1 MESYLKDDSYYSDVY
16 DVFTIKDCLQSI
28 EFWQKKY
35 DELKKDKKHSKVD
48 KWRVAKIGLDLNL
61 YTLKGDRYERKK
73 NFITDLREKDRIRQN
88 KYDNSIEPQGVLCQK
103 CGELMVFQ
111 DKTLIDF
118 LDEPIRVLFF
128 FECPDCGKRKG
139 LYDNGEQYAPK
150 PALCS
155 KCKSQTT
162 EAHKRE
168 GNIITFSYKC
178 HSCGF
183 SEDIVDDLDATNPEY
198 DNEQAENK
206 KLLAKY
212 RSEFCL
218 TDDEG
223 QKYIH
228 TTAQHKRYFGILEE
242 KTIKQKDPYYQKA
255 TKLKKLSVADLEKLL
270 AKTLEKEKYLKLSLD
285 KPEMGNFVTISFTVQ
300 DADSNRGEYDSKN
313 NLKKLVKKTLE
324 STNWRLMSEG
334 VYYRLGILSGR
345 LKGYEREDDL
355 VGLVGGKVITAND
368 DNKATI
374 GIPFSFEVDLK
385 EEARR

>member
-139 LYDNGEQYAPK
+139 LYDNGEQYVPK

-198 DNEQAENK
+198 DNEQAEK
-206 KLLAKY
+206 KK
-212 RSEFCL
+212 
-218 TDDEG
+218 
-223 QKYIH
+223 
-228 TTAQHKRYFGILEE
+228 
-242 KTIKQKDPYYQKA
+242 IKQKDPYYQKA